1 MDCVPQDTEASF
13 RRIRSI
19 RYAYQSLR
27 CLYLRIQCMAIFVLT
42 AMMTTWPIA
51 LSFAHAC
58 RVIKVTCTLYCDV
71 QSVQLFEPSCWQ
83 LEWLYEWSWI
93 QWTVTYRRKSKIIW
107 KCYTNWMGHLT
118 QSNKGVTSSMWG
130 PRLPPTIEGLYRT
143 GEILPQSEHLCS
155 FQCSKIVLINDY
167 RGWSP
172 SATSLPCLVLCPAP
186 LNFIW
191 MLIILHMQNH
201 RDYIVYQSP
210 LHLIGTRLIIILL
223 L

>member
-1 MDCVPQDTEASF
+1 MFNLFSCS
-13 RRIRSI
+13 
-19 RYAYQSLR
+19 SLR
-27 CLYLRIQCMAIFVLT
+27 VGNLNDCT
-42 AMMTTWPIA
+42 SDHESNG
-51 LSFAHAC
+51 LSPTE
-58 RVIKVTCTLYCDV
+58 KNQKSSENVT
-71 QSVQLFEPSCWQ
+71 
-83 LEWLYEWSWI
+83 
-93 QWTVTYRRKSKIIW
+93 
-107 KCYTNWMGHLT
+107 TNWMGHLT
-118 QSNKGVTSSMWG
+118 QSNKGVTSSMWE

-172 SATSLPCLVLCPAP
+172 SATSLPSLVLCPAP

-201 RDYIVYQSP
+201 RDHIVYQSP